1 MLHLCGFAV
10 VYSHT
15 HWEGCVFVTVCA
27 LPWSV
32 PHVFD
37 ITVTRLPSLS
47 GEMEN
52 VRDLSGEAN
61 SFPTSGWNEK
71 HTGWMAGLHVHS
83 VGAEQRVEAK

>member
-1 MLHLCGFAV
+1 MSHLGWNEMFFLLLHLYGFAV
-10 VYSHT
+10 VYPRT

-27 LPWSV
+27 LPWSA

-52 VRDLSGEAN
+52 VRD
-61 SFPTSGWNEK
+61 
-71 HTGWMAGLHVHS
+71 
-83 VGAEQRVEAK
+83 

>member
-1 MLHLCGFAV
+1 MVSLLFILI
-10 VYSHT
+10 HT
-15 HWEGCVFVTVCA
+15 GKGVFVTVCA

-52 VRDLSGEAN
+52 VRD
-61 SFPTSGWNEK
+61 
-71 HTGWMAGLHVHS
+71 
-83 VGAEQRVEAK
+83 